1 MATLKDGL
9 KVVIT
14 SGERRLLLST
24 TTLTVQGLSIST
36 NNMYIYILTNL
47 IPVSL
52 ASSSVSVSFRAGALM
67 TASGASYNQ
76 LTSSVTLSSSTSFIK
91 SYYEVF
97 GSFIYQQAEGI
108 VFVLLSFLLLL
119 TAIFWLRELKFEH

>member
-1 MATLKDGL
+1 VATLKDGL

-52 ASSSVSVSFRAGALM
+52 TSSSVSVSFRAGALV

-91 SYYEVF
+91 SYY
-97 GSFIYQQAEGI
+97 
-108 VFVLLSFLLLL
+108 
-119 TAIFWLRELKFEH
+119 